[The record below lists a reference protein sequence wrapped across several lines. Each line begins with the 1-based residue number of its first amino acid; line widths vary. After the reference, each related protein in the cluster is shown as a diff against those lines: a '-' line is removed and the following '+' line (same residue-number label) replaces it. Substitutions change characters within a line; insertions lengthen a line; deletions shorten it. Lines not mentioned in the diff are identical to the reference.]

1 MSSQLDELIDDQATF
16 SFIFNV
22 ARIQAMVLGYN
33 VYFLTHCQT
42 TAHRLQCNKF
52 TLHNHWWDFIG
63 GGVNWLNVA
72 YL

>member
-52 TLHNHWWDFIG
+52 TLYNH
-63 GGVNWLNVA
+63 
-72 YL
+72 